1 MLSLLIIL
9 AISYVLGSVPSSLWV
24 GKLTKNI
31 DIRKHGSGNA
41 GTTNT
46 FRVLGWKAGVS
57 VFILD
62 FLKGFVASYWVSQLA
77 FEMQIG
83 NGPIAPPGWEA
94 DAFLKITCGLMAVAG
109 HMYPLFAGF
118 KGGKGAATACGM
130 LFGIEPVSISIAFAF
145 FLIIV
150 LTTRYVSLASILA
163 SFTYPISLLIL
174 RYWFEYFVDGSIIIF
189 ASIIAAGI
197 IYKHKTNIRRLLA
210 GNENK
215 VNIYKTKQK
224 DEKTA
229 EAGA

>member
-1 MLSLLIIL
+1 
-9 AISYVLGSVPSSLWV
+9 
-24 GKLTKNI
+24 
-31 DIRKHGSGNA
+31 
-41 GTTNT
+41 
-46 FRVLGWKAGVS
+46 
-57 VFILD
+57 
-62 FLKGFVASYWVSQLA
+62 WVSQLA

-174 RYWFEYFVDGSIIIF
+174 RYWFDYFV
-189 ASIIAAGI
+189 
-197 IYKHKTNIRRLLA
+197 
-210 GNENK
+210 
-215 VNIYKTKQK
+215 
-224 DEKTA
+224 
-229 EAGA
+229 